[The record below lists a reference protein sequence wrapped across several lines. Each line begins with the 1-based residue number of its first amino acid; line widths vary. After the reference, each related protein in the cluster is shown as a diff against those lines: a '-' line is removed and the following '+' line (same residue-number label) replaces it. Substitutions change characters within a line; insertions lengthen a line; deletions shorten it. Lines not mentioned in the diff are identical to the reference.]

1 MSMLRDV
8 SFMAVALAHLAV
20 DVLNAQRGLLLAA
33 WSIPLGLTNT
43 AIGMVSMLYSF
54 AASLSQPAFG
64 VMADR
69 AGPRRLAVGGVIWM
83 AACFGLALVV
93 QGYLALVLLI
103 LSALGSAAFHPAGTM
118 ESSEI
123 GKLHFHGE
131 AMTAASLFFMF
142 GQAGYSVGPAI
153 GGLLLGEWGAAGLLL
168 LVPVVLSSGLF
179 AANHFQVAVP
189 TAHVEGRPL
198 LRFTTDLR
206 WTALA
211 AFILVVALRSWSQT
225 NLLTFLPKYYSD
237 AGFSATVY
245 GLMAALFMGGS
256 ALGGVAGGWLGDRLG
271 GRMLTVWSLVLGAVP
286 LALYPQFGLTPW
298 AYLLAP
304 AAGALTGFSHTIL
317 VVQAQS
323 MMPGSVGAASG
334 LILGF
339 MFASGAVGT
348 LLSGVQA
355 DRSGWDAMF
364 LTTAA
369 ITLVAGV
376 LALGIPSDLGAKAVP
391 FPDEVSATVQH
402 VA

>member
-1 MSMLRDV
+1 MSMLTDV

-20 DVLNAQRGLLLAA
+20 DILNAQRGLLLAA

-43 AIGMVSMLYSF
+43 AIGLVSMLYSF

-69 AGPRRLAVGGVIWM
+69 TGPRRLAVGGVIWM

-93 QGYLALVLLI
+93 QGYLALALLI
-103 LSALGSAAFHPAGTM
+103 LSALGSAAFHPAGAM

-131 AMTAASLFFMF
+131 VMTAASMFFSF
-142 GQAGYSVGPAI
+142 GQAGYSIGPAI
-153 GGLLLGEWGAAGLLL
+153 GGLLVGEWGPAGLLL

-179 AANHFQVAVP
+179 AANHFQAAIP
-189 TAHVEGRPL
+189 APHVDGRPL
-198 LRFTTDLR
+198 FRFAISLR
-206 WTALA
+206 WTALV

-225 NLLTFLPKYYSD
+225 NLVTFLPKYYSD
-237 AGFSATVY
+237 AGYSATVY
-245 GLMAALFMGGS
+245 GLMAALFMGAS

-271 GRMLTVWSLVLGAVP
+271 GRMVTVWSLVLGAVP

-304 AAGALTGFSHTIL
+304 LAGALTGFSFTIL

-323 MMPGSVGAASG
+323 MMPGSMGAASG

-348 LLSGVQA
+348 LISGVQA

-369 ITLVAGV
+369 ITLVAGI
-376 LALGIPSDLGAKAVP
+376 LALAIPGELGAKPVSRA
-391 FPDEVSATVQH
+391 DEVPAAAQH
-402 VA
+402 AA

>member
-1 MSMLRDV
+1 MSMLTDV

-20 DVLNAQRGLLLAA
+20 DILNAQRGLLLAA

-43 AIGMVSMLYSF
+43 AIGLVSMLYSF

-93 QGYLALVLLI
+93 QGYLALALLI
-103 LSALGSAAFHPAGTM
+103 LSALGSAAFHPAGAM

-123 GKLHFHGE
+123 GKLHFRGE

-142 GQAGYSVGPAI
+142 GQAGYSIGPAV
-153 GGLLLGEWGAAGLLL
+153 GGLLVGEWGPAGLLL

-179 AANHFQVAVP
+179 AANHFRVAVP
-189 TAHVEGRPL
+189 VAPVAGQPR
-198 LRFTTDLR
+198 LRLTTGLR

-211 AFILVVALRSWSQT
+211 AFILVVAFRSWSQT

-245 GLMAALFMGGS
+245 GVIAALFMGGS
-256 ALGGVAGGWLGDRLG
+256 ALGGVGGGWMGDRFG
-271 GRMLTVWSLVLGAVP
+271 GRMVTVWSLVLGAVP
-286 LALYPQFGLTPW
+286 LALYPQLGLTPW

-304 AAGALTGFSHTIL
+304 LAGALTGFSHTIL
-317 VVQAQS
+317 VVQAQG
-323 MMPGSVGAASG
+323 MMPGSMGAASG

-339 MFASGAVGT
+339 MFASGALGT
-348 LLSGVQA
+348 LISGVQA

-369 ITLVAGV
+369 ITLIAGL
-376 LALGIPSDLGAKAVP
+376 LALAIPRQLGAMPVP
-391 FPDEVSATVQH
+391 VADIVPSAAQH
-402 VA
+402 AA